1 MYDTL
6 LIIWNRLSSIGSED
20 FVLGIEIISGD
31 KLGEVVFMEDK
42 QFDVLITERLGD
54 KKIYIDI
61 IGYEN
66 GMLEYLI
73 GKLNIRYNI
82 DNINTLLFI
91 SCYIYGLNDGD
102 TGRDEECREES
113 RELFYML
120 WNVLYFRNLLYY
132 MLWSVI
138 SIVLFIIPTLGE
150 EKIAALVGERE
161 EESIKGRVY
170 YAKENQ
176 IYVLIVERLGAKKI
190 SMDIEFK
197 AGSLFIGLNIE
208 SDDKTVTEGKV
219 IYVYFMVILVIAI
232 ETMLLFIYGMINK
245 IKFCVYGTDDER
257 DIYILTEQGDR
268 KGYGELIDL
277 GENSKLPIDNSVRPG
292 VPKTLGKVKGEREGV
307 RKWFAVLYDMLW
319 HVLYVMVYYY
329 LEYYVQIFIVEL
341 VTIRNGYDNIV
352 VSTSDMYVMG

>member
-277 GENSKLPIDNSVRPG
+277 GENSVRPG
-292 VPKTLGKVKGEREGV
+292 VSKTLGKVKGEREGV
-307 RKWFAVLYDMLW
+307 RKFVAVLYDISDESYL
-319 HVLYVMVYYY
+319 LDKYYSVGLLLLFVILLCVILIGRY
-329 LEYYVQIFIVEL
+329 ERVKQ
-341 VTIRNGYDNIV
+341 V
-352 VSTSDMYVMG
+352 VGILQLMDIKSQD

>member
-113 RELFYML
+113 REL
-120 WNVLYFRNLLYY
+120 YY

-138 SIVLFIIPTLGE
+138 SIILFIVPTQE
-150 EKIAALVGERE
+150 
-161 EESIKGRVY
+161 
-170 YAKENQ
+170 
-176 IYVLIVERLGAKKI
+176 
-190 SMDIEFK
+190 
-197 AGSLFIGLNIE
+197 
-208 SDDKTVTEGKV
+208 
-219 IYVYFMVILVIAI
+219 
-232 ETMLLFIYGMINK
+232 
-245 IKFCVYGTDDER
+245 
-257 DIYILTEQGDR
+257 DR
-268 KGYGELIDL
+268 KGYRELIGL
-277 GENSKLPIDNSVRPG
+277 GENLKLPIDNSVRPG

-329 LEYYVQIFIVEL
+329 LEYYVPMFVVKL
-341 VTIRNGYDNIV
+341 VDIRNDYDDIIV
-352 VSTSDMYVMG
+352 SISNMCVMGRIGDVNTAKFILYIVTCIMD